1 MANIESSAMRE
12 IKPLIGHSGD
22 PKEGHPS
29 LPGGGDVGI
38 KVHCGSWVKEEWK
51 WPTDEQDLQNL
62 PNPNH

>member
-1 MANIESSAMRE
+1 MASIKSSAIRE

-38 KVHCGSWVKEEWK
+38 KVHCGRWGKGRVEVA
-51 WPTDEQDLQNL
+51 NR
-62 PNPNH
+62 